1 MKIIDSQ
8 ESLRELYQV
17 VKGIHVK
24 LQIVRVA
31 VGNKEAGNEVEGKDG
46 KDGEEGKEGK
56 EGMEEKSGQAEK
68 VKEDNKQEGSNT
80 Q

>member
-1 MKIIDSQ
+1 M
-8 ESLRELYQV
+8 
-17 VKGIHVK
+17 KGIHVK

-31 VGNKEAGNEVEGKDG
+31 VGNKEAGNQVEGKEG

-56 EGMEEKSGQAEK
+56 EEKEGMEEKSGQVEN
-68 VKEDNKQEGSNT
+68 VKEENKQEGSNT

>member
-1 MKIIDSQ
+1 M
-8 ESLRELYQV
+8 
-17 VKGIHVK
+17 KGIHVK

-31 VGNKEAGNEVEGKDG
+31 VGIKEAGNQVEGKEGKDG
-46 KDGEEGKEGK
+46 KDGKEGKEGM
-56 EGMEEKSGQAEK
+56 EGMEEKSGQAEN